1 MVLVYIDQADQQIKK
16 SSLEAMS
23 YGAALAK
30 QLGCDVAALV
40 LGTVQDN
47 LAALGKN
54 GAQKVYH
61 LKNESL
67 NSLDVKLHSTLIA
80 NAAKNVN
87 ATVVVFAHNINGR
100 AIAPAVAVKLEAG

>member
-47 LAALGKN
+47 LAE
-54 GAQKVYH
+54 
-61 LKNESL
+61 LK
-67 NSLDVKLHSTLIA
+67 KWC
-80 NAAKNVN
+80 AKSVSS
-87 ATVVVFAHNINGR
+87 
-100 AIAPAVAVKLEAG
+100 